1 MQNPQKVRIS
11 RKFQAVIRKAVRE
24 ELPRKPGE
32 ELQIFLFEK
41 TLRFAATAIHKR
53 ATRYRQGKGRTRIVT
68 LPSASC
74 RISVDPSGS
83 VEYFG
88 NAPKADRFALFLEI
102 SGRIWLIHSCLKH
115 SVSTIFCY
123 RSYWNWPCWPQ
134 KPAGT
139 LAFPSLTFQ
148 SLVALTI
155 SPPPYTLWIKYT
167 SGPQTMDQIHVT
179 LPDGSVKDLPRGT
192 TPLEIARS
200 ISPRL
205 ADAALVAK
213 VRASNGNGT
222 KEKSGIF
229 SNSVDPAE
237 DGSLLYDLRRPL
249 DQDVSL
255 QILTEKDPDALYVF
269 RHSAAHLLA
278 AAVME
283 LYPNVKLGIGPP
295 VDNGFFYEFL
305 RDEPFTPGDLEKI
318 EKKMHELAA
327 KDLPNERKLLP
338 KDEALKLYQDSNQVF
353 KCELI
358 EEKADEPMVSFYT
371 TGKFI
376 DFCRGPH
383 IPSTK
388 RIQAFKLMNVAGAYW
403 KGQEGN
409 AQLQRIY
416 AAAFFNQKDLEQY
429 LHRLEEAKRR
439 DHRKLGAEL
448 ELFSIQEDAG
458 PGLIFW
464 HPKGGLIRTLIEN
477 WLREELLKRGY
488 DLVFTPHIMRFDL
501 WKTSGHANFY
511 KENMFGAVEVEK
523 ADYQLKPMN
532 CPGHILI
539 YKSKLRSYR
548 DLPVRLA
555 ELGTVYRYE
564 RSGVLH
570 GLLRVRGFTQ
580 DDAHIFCTPDQI
592 EAEVE
597 ACIDFAF
604 AVMKNFGFDN
614 FEVELSDWDRKHA
627 ENYAGKPEDWQRATE
642 ALANTMNRLKIP
654 YKKMEGEAAFYGP
667 KIDVKLIDAIGRP
680 WQLTTVQFD
689 FNLPARFGLEFVGAD
704 GARHQPLMVHRA
716 LLGSVER
723 FFGILIEHYAGAFP
737 LWLAPTQVEIC
748 PVSEKVADYAKH
760 LFETLKSHGIR
771 VHLDDR
777 NEKLPAKIRDA
788 QLQKVPYMLVVG
800 PKEAEAGTVSVRHR
814 SKGDLG
820 ARPIADLIGALQQEN
835 DSRAIQ

>member
-1 MQNPQKVRIS
+1 
-11 RKFQAVIRKAVRE
+11 
-24 ELPRKPGE
+24 
-32 ELQIFLFEK
+32 
-41 TLRFAATAIHKR
+41 
-53 ATRYRQGKGRTRIVT
+53 
-68 LPSASC
+68 
-74 RISVDPSGS
+74 
-83 VEYFG
+83 
-88 NAPKADRFALFLEI
+88 
-102 SGRIWLIHSCLKH
+102 
-115 SVSTIFCY
+115 
-123 RSYWNWPCWPQ
+123 
-134 KPAGT
+134 
-139 LAFPSLTFQ
+139 
-148 SLVALTI
+148 
-155 SPPPYTLWIKYT
+155 
-167 SGPQTMDQIHVT
+167 MDQIHVT
-179 LPDGSVKDLPRGT
+179 LPDGSVKQVPKGT
-192 TPLEIARS
+192 TPLDIAKS

-213 VRASNGNGT
+213 VFATGENGS
-222 KEKSGIF
+222 KEKTGIF

-237 DGSLLYDLRRPL
+237 DGSLLFDLRRPL
-249 DQDVSL
+249 EQDVKL

-283 LYPNVKLGIGPP
+283 LYPEVKLGIGPP
-295 VDNGFFYEFL
+295 VENGFFYEFL
-305 RDEPFTPGDLEKI
+305 REQPFVLDDLEKI

-327 KDLPNERKLLP
+327 RDLPNERKLLP
-338 KDEALKLYQDSNQVF
+338 KVEALKLYQDSKQLF

-358 EEKADEPMVSFYT
+358 QEKADEPLVSFYT

-388 RIQAFKLMNVAGAYW
+388 RIQAFKLMSVAGAYW

-409 AQLQRIY
+409 PQLQRIY
-416 AAAFFNQKDLEQY
+416 AAAFYNQKQLDEY

-448 ELFSIQEDAG
+448 DLFSVQEEAG

-464 HPKGGLIRTLIEN
+464 HPKGGLIRTLVEN
-477 WLREELLKRGY
+477 WLREELQKRGY
-488 DLVFTPHIMRFDL
+488 DMVFTPHIMRLDL
-501 WKTSGHANFY
+501 WKTSGHTGYY
-511 KENMFGAVEVEK
+511 KDNMFGPVEVEK

-592 EAEVE
+592 ESEVE
-597 ACIDFAF
+597 GCVDFAY
-604 AVMKNFGFDN
+604 AVMKNFGFDK
-614 FEVELSDWDRKHA
+614 FEVELSDWDPKHP
-627 ENYAGKPEDWQRATE
+627 ENYTGKPEDWARATN
-642 ALANTMNRLKIP
+642 ALAITMNRMKIP
-654 YKKMEGEAAFYGP
+654 FKRIEGEAAFYGP
-667 KIDVKLIDAIGRP
+667 KIDIKLIDAIGRP
-680 WQLTTVQFD
+680 WQLGTVQFD
-689 FNLPARFGLEFVGAD
+689 FNLPARFALEFVGED

-737 LWLAPTQVEIC
+737 LWLAPVQVEIC
-748 PVSEKVADYAKH
+748 PVSEKVQEYARH
-760 LFETLKSHGIR
+760 IFDTLKSHGIR
-771 VHLDDR
+771 VHLDER

-788 QLQKVPYMLVVG
+788 QMQKIPYMLVLG
-800 PKEAEAGTVSVRHR
+800 PKEAEAGTASVRHR
-814 SKGDLG
+814 TKGDLG
-820 ARPIADLIGALQQEN
+820 PRPIADLLEALQQEI
-835 DSRAIQ
+835 DSRTIQ

>member
-1 MQNPQKVRIS
+1 
-11 RKFQAVIRKAVRE
+11 
-24 ELPRKPGE
+24 
-32 ELQIFLFEK
+32 
-41 TLRFAATAIHKR
+41 
-53 ATRYRQGKGRTRIVT
+53 
-68 LPSASC
+68 
-74 RISVDPSGS
+74 
-83 VEYFG
+83 
-88 NAPKADRFALFLEI
+88 
-102 SGRIWLIHSCLKH
+102 
-115 SVSTIFCY
+115 
-123 RSYWNWPCWPQ
+123 
-134 KPAGT
+134 
-139 LAFPSLTFQ
+139 
-148 SLVALTI
+148 
-155 SPPPYTLWIKYT
+155 
-167 SGPQTMDQIHVT
+167 MDQIHVT
-179 LPDGSVKDLPRGT
+179 LPDGSVKDLPKGT

-213 VRASNGNGT
+213 VRASNGSST
-222 KEKSGIF
+222 AEKTGIF
-229 SNSVDPAE
+229 SNSVDPEE

-249 DQDVSL
+249 EQDVSL
-255 QILTEKDPDALYVF
+255 QILTEKDPAALYVF

-283 LYPNVKLGIGPP
+283 LYPDVKLGIGPP
-295 VDNGFFYEFL
+295 VENGFFYEFL
-305 RDEPFTPGDLEKI
+305 RELPFTPEDLEKI
-318 EKKMHELAA
+318 EKKMHQLASQ
-327 KDLPNERKLLP
+327 DLPNERKLLP
-338 KDEALKLYQDSNQVF
+338 KDEALRLYKASNQIF

-358 EEKADEPMVSFYT
+358 EEKADEPMVSFYS

-388 RIQAFKLMNVAGAYW
+388 RIQAFKIMSVAGAYW
-403 KGQEGN
+403 KGQESN
-409 AQLQRIY
+409 PQLQRIY
-416 AAAFFNQKDLEQY
+416 AAAFFNQKDLDEY

-439 DHRKLGAEL
+439 DHRRLGAEL
-448 ELFSIQEDAG
+448 DLFSIQEEAG

-477 WLREELLKRGY
+477 WLRDELLKRGY

-501 WKTSGHANFY
+501 WKTSGHANY
-511 KENMFGAVEVEK
+511 YRENMFGPVEVEK

-597 ACIDFAF
+597 ACIDFAY
-604 AVMKNFGFDN
+604 AVMKNFGFEK
-614 FEVELSDWDRKHA
+614 FAVELSDWDPKHP
-627 ENYAGKPEDWQRATE
+627 ENYTGKPEDWRGATD
-642 ALANTMNRLKIP
+642 ALAGTMARLKIP

-667 KIDVKLIDAIGRP
+667 KMDVKLIDSIGRP
-680 WQLTTVQFD
+680 WQLTTVQVD
-689 FNLPARFGLEFVGAD
+689 FNLPARFGLEFVGVD

-723 FFGILIEHYAGAFP
+723 FFGMLIEHYAGAFP

-748 PVSEKVADYAKH
+748 PVSEKVADYARH
-760 LFETLKSHGIR
+760 IYETLRSYGIR

-814 SKGDLG
+814 SRGDLG
-820 ARPIADLIGALQQEN
+820 GRPLADLLQALQQEIA
-835 DSRAIQ
+835 SRTTH

>member
-1 MQNPQKVRIS
+1 
-11 RKFQAVIRKAVRE
+11 
-24 ELPRKPGE
+24 
-32 ELQIFLFEK
+32 
-41 TLRFAATAIHKR
+41 
-53 ATRYRQGKGRTRIVT
+53 
-68 LPSASC
+68 
-74 RISVDPSGS
+74 
-83 VEYFG
+83 
-88 NAPKADRFALFLEI
+88 
-102 SGRIWLIHSCLKH
+102 
-115 SVSTIFCY
+115 
-123 RSYWNWPCWPQ
+123 
-134 KPAGT
+134 
-139 LAFPSLTFQ
+139 
-148 SLVALTI
+148 
-155 SPPPYTLWIKYT
+155 
-167 SGPQTMDQIHVT
+167 MDQIHVT
-179 LPDGSVKDLPRGT
+179 LPDGSVKDFPKGV
-192 TPLEIARS
+192 TPVEIAKS

-213 VRASNGNGT
+213 VYATDGNGAGSKT
-222 KEKSGIF
+222 GIF
-229 SNSVDPAE
+229 SNSVDPDA
-237 DGSLLYDLRRPL
+237 DGGLLYDLRRPL
-249 DQDVSL
+249 EQDVKL
-255 QILTEKDPDALYVF
+255 RILTEKDPDALYVF

-278 AAVME
+278 AAVTE
-283 LYPNVKLGIGPP
+283 LYPDVKLGIGPP
-295 VDNGFFYEFL
+295 VENGFFYEFL
-305 RDEPFTPGDLEKI
+305 REQPFTTEDLDKI
-318 EKKMHELAA
+318 EKKMRELAA
-327 KDLPNERKLLP
+327 QDLKNERKLLP
-338 KDEALKLYQDSNQVF
+338 KPEALKLYKDSNQIF
-353 KCELI
+353 KCELV

-388 RIQAFKLMNVAGAYW
+388 RIQAFKLTNVAGAYW

-416 AAAFFNQKDLEQY
+416 ALAFYTQKELDEY
-429 LHRLEEAKRR
+429 LHRIEEAKRR
-439 DHRKLGAEL
+439 DHRRLGAEL
-448 ELFSIQEDAG
+448 DLFSIQEAAG

-464 HPKGGLIRTLIEN
+464 HPKGGLIRTIVEN
-477 WLREELLKRGY
+477 WLRDELLHRGY
-488 DLVFTPHIMRFDL
+488 DLVFTPHIMLFDL

-548 DLPVRLA
+548 DLPVRLG

-580 DDAHIFCTPDQI
+580 DDAHIFCMPSQI
-592 EAEVE
+592 ESEVE
-597 ACIDFAF
+597 ACMDFAF
-604 AVMKNFGFDN
+604 AVMKNFGFDK
-614 FEVELSDWDRKHA
+614 FEIELSDWDPQHP
-627 ENYAGKPEDWQRATE
+627 ENYPGKAEDWQHASE
-642 ALANTMNRLKIP
+642 ALARVMTRMNIP
-654 YKKMEGEAAFYGP
+654 YKRMVGEGAFYGP

-689 FNLPARFGLEFVGAD
+689 FNLPARFELEYVGED

-748 PVSEKVADYAKH
+748 PVSEKVAEYAKH
-760 LFETLKSHGIR
+760 VHETLKSHGIR

-788 QLQKVPYMLVVG
+788 QMQKVPYMLVVG

-814 SKGDLG
+814 TKGDQG
-820 ARPIADLIGALQQEN
+820 PRPIADVVASLQQEITN
-835 DSRAIQ
+835 RTIL